1 MIGMNDQDL
10 LNFYLN
16 MREKEAYQWN
26 LSPAGLY
33 LELGTREF
41 LAKHFDVFSG
51 MNALNVGIG
60 VGEWDDYIGYLI
72 NGSGCLT
79 SIDIDS
85 YICNIFKYRQHRE
98 GHPNASTVI
107 CEDFLVSKLPQHHY
121 DLVTMIGSA
130 LHETGA
136 YRKALQK
143 ISDVLKPNGQWMY
156 MDFDKYHKKEELF
169 EILHELKLE
178 LVHIEE
184 FNRYPNASFYCMKIR
199 KLI

>member
-72 NGSGCLT
+72 TGSGCLT
-79 SIDIDS
+79 SID
-85 YICNIFKYRQHRE
+85 
-98 GHPNASTVI
+98 
-107 CEDFLVSKLPQHHY
+107 
-121 DLVTMIGSA
+121 IGSA

-143 ISDVLKPNGQWMY
+143 ISDILKPNGQWMY

-169 EILHELKLE
+169 ELLHELKFE

-184 FNRYPNASFYCMKIR
+184 FNRYPNVSFYCVKIR